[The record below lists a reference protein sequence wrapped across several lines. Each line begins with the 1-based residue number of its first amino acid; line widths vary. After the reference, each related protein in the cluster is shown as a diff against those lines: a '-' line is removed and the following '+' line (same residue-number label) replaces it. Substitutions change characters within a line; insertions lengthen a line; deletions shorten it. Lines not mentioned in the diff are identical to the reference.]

1 VDERRRIQSGP
12 GAALPDR
19 TGQPMQFLIDEF
31 ERLVESPGISMP
43 DRLQKRGEKRG
54 G

>member
-1 VDERRRIQSGP
+1 
-12 GAALPDR
+12 
-19 TGQPMQFLIDEF
+19 LIDEF